1 MSIQLL
7 LYFGILAFIGV
18 GAFVLFIVI
27 SIRSDQ
33 KESQKRPK
41 RPKTTIS
48 GAYRMQVILPDA
60 GKPLIWLANGFAYQ
74 HPNEMEDTDDISALT
89 EFLAKLQDASPNS
102 TISLPKNASQEAAPA
117 ISPSISEMEEVKIS
131 EESEER
137 QEDESAPAETPVNPP
152 AALADETAREHS
164 PIGPEKL
171 PVSPTL
177 SYEEQM
183 ELPFLE
189 RLRASFFGES
199 AHPAPRK
206 RSSTFQPSPVARIPK
221 LDELQDIV
229 HKQLANMPDA
239 PLISIRTGNNG
250 LLEIVVDNQSYE
262 RIDDIP
268 DDTIRQTMHKSV
280 KIWESRM

>member
-27 SIRSDQ
+27 SIRSDK
-33 KESQKRPK
+33 KESQKRRK
-41 RPKTTIS
+41 RQKTTIS
-48 GAYRMQVILPDA
+48 GAYRMQVILPEA

-89 EFLAKLQDASPNS
+89 EFLAKLQDASPNT
-102 TISLPKNASQEAAPA
+102 TISLSKNASQEAAPA
-117 ISPSISEMEEVKIS
+117 ISPSISEVEEAKIS
-131 EESEER
+131 EET
-137 QEDESAPAETPVNPP
+137 QDETAPAETPVSPP
-152 AALADETAREHS
+152 APLAEQRATDHS

-171 PVSPTL
+171 PVSPAL

-189 RLRASFFGES
+189 RLRSSFFGEP
-199 AHPAPRK
+199 ARPAPRK
-206 RSSTFQPSPVARIPK
+206 RSSNFQPSQVSTIPK
-221 LDELQDIV
+221 LDELEEIL
-229 HKQLANMPDA
+229 HKQLANMPEA
-239 PLISIRTGNNG
+239 PLISIRTGNDG
-250 LLEIVVDNQSYE
+250 LLEIVVDHQSYQ

-268 DDTIRQTMHKSV
+268 DDTIRQAMHKSV

>member
-27 SIRSDQ
+27 SIRSDK
-33 KESQKRPK
+33 KESQKRQK
-41 RPKTTIS
+41 RQKTTIS
-48 GAYRMQVILPDA
+48 GAYRMQVILPEA

-89 EFLAKLQDASPNS
+89 EFMAKLQDASPNT
-102 TISLPKNASQEAAPA
+102 TISLSKNASLEAAPA
-117 ISPSISEMEEVKIS
+117 ISPSISEVEEAKIS
-131 EESEER
+131 EETQKNET
-137 QEDESAPAETPVNPP
+137 APAETPVSPP
-152 AALADETAREHS
+152 ATAPLAEQRATDHS
-164 PIGPEKL
+164 PIGPDKL
-171 PVSPTL
+171 PVSPAL

-189 RLRASFFGES
+189 RLRSSFFGQP
-199 AHPAPRK
+199 ARPAPRK
-206 RSSTFQPSPVARIPK
+206 RSSNFQPSQVATIPK
-221 LDELQDIV
+221 LDELEEIV
-229 HKQLANMPDA
+229 HKQLANMPEA
-239 PLISIRTGNNG
+239 PLISIRTGNDG

-268 DDTIRQTMHKSV
+268 DDTIRQAMHKSV